1 MSLPEI
7 IRFRHSFH
15 FAWRVTAYNFAA
27 GILYK
32 ALCSAVNLVFRWE
45 RGCNMI
51 TLNHQWRSL
60 IYGGCGKHW
69 WHV

>member
-15 FAWRVTAYNFAA
+15 FAWRVTAYNFVA
-27 GILYK
+27 GILYQ
-32 ALCSAVNLVFRWE
+32 APYFAVNLMFRWE
-45 RGCNMI
+45 RGCKMN
-51 TLNHQWRSL
+51 TLNHLYSDHLWRM
-60 IYGGCGKHW
+60 CGKHW